1 MNISDI
7 FRGNALHYL
16 KNYGNKI
23 PLIHLKAI
31 NAIINCRTSVLG
43 GEVYFCEKCKKYHY
57 SYHSC
62 KNRHCPKCGS
72 DDSEKW
78 LKRQIEKLLP

>member
-43 GEVYFCEKCKKYHY
+43 GEVYFCEKK
-57 SYHSC
+57 
-62 KNRHCPKCGS
+62 
-72 DDSEKW
+72 D
-78 LKRQIEKLLP
+78 